1 MANYANENF
10 EAMKLDYETLTTTAN
25 IKNTVPDNLNQ
36 VQKLN
41 EFVQE
46 TLEEKHKQENK
57 GQDTRLERFK
67 SRNIDFMGPLSRLW
81 SLIEKG

>member
-41 EFVQE
+41 ECV
-46 TLEEKHKQENK
+46 
-57 GQDTRLERFK
+57 
-67 SRNIDFMGPLSRLW
+67 
-81 SLIEKG
+81 